1 MHIHDLPTELHIE
14 ILKYLRSSISDQISI
29 SLTCQRW
36 SKILD
41 ARVFK
46 LSRYNYLP
54 QYYNIGIHKLFDID
68 EDTFIPYTGMSYD
81 RKQSELYYK
90 RDLGILGLGC
100 EYDRDTAKVTNFSYL
115 FRHGAQDNELEMQ
128 MEEFFNIT
136 NLTKVDI
143 STCPFLD
150 EPLIIHKPGLK
161 IMNTQHSDRLAV
173 SPMEQRTISKYRKIL
188 SQDPDIHPI
197 RPMSVG
203 KHAQGHILTRMLR
216 IAKCE
221 CDLDVRYICS
231 TQYEDELGPS
241 SKYRCPTGVS
251 RCRYDLEVFWPAG
264 VVRTPS
270 KDVTVRQAVQAVVNG
285 VLSCHLNEGVMEP
298 GYGYVRSFGF
308 ASVITAP
315 WKIWGRDS
323 DDGCR
328 WWHLEGVHYGP
339 WKKVRRIKSADEYDN
354 ARELQGH
361 EGDIVDRME
370 THSMS

>member
-14 ILKYLRSSISDQISI
+14 ILKHLRSSISDQISI

-41 ARVFK
+41 ARDFK

-68 EDTFIPYTGMSYD
+68 ENTFIPSTRMGYD
-81 RKQSELYYK
+81 CKRSELYYK
-90 RDLGILGLGC
+90 RDLGILKLGC
-100 EYDRDTAKVTNFSYL
+100 EYDCSTAKVTSFYYL
-115 FRHGAQDNELEMQ
+115 FGHRARDNEVQ
-128 MEEFFNIT
+128 KEEFSNIT
-136 NLTKVDI
+136 HLTKVVI

-150 EPLIIHKPGLK
+150 EPLVIHKPGLK
-161 IMNTQHSDRLAV
+161 IMNTQLSDCIAV

-188 SQDPDIHPI
+188 SQDPGIHPI

-203 KHAQGHILTRMLR
+203 KHAQGHILTRVLR

-221 CDLDVRYICS
+221 CDLNVRYICS
-231 TQYEDELGPS
+231 TQYEDELGPYP
-241 SKYRCPTGVS
+241 KYRCPTGVS
-251 RCRYDLEVFWPAG
+251 RCRYDLGVFWPAG

-270 KDVTVRQAVQAVVNG
+270 RNVTVRQTVQAVVNG
-285 VLSCHLNEGVMEP
+285 VLNCHLNEDVMEP
-298 GYGYVRSFGF
+298 SYSYVRSFGF
-308 ASVITAP
+308 ASAITAP
-315 WKIWGRDS
+315 WKNWGRDN

-339 WKKVRRIKSADEYDN
+339 WKKVCRIKSADEYDN
-354 ARELQGH
+354 AREPQGH
-361 EGDIVDRME
+361 EGDIVDRVGA
-370 THSMS
+370 HSIS

>member
-14 ILKYLRSSISDQISI
+14 ILKHLRSSISDQISI

-41 ARVFK
+41 ARDFK

-54 QYYNIGIHKLFDID
+54 QYYNIGIHKIFDID
-68 EDTFIPYTGMSYD
+68 ENTFIPYTGTGYD
-81 RKQSELYYK
+81 RKRSELYYK
-90 RDLGILGLGC
+90 RDLGVLKLGC
-100 EYDRDTAKVTNFSYL
+100 EYDCDAAKVTSFSYL
-115 FRHGAQDNELEMQ
+115 FGHRAPENEVQ
-128 MEEFFNIT
+128 GEEFSNIT
-136 NLTKVDI
+136 HLTKLDI

-150 EPLIIHKPGLK
+150 EPLVIHKPGLK
-161 IMNTQHSDRLAV
+161 IMNTQLSDCIEI

-188 SQDPDIHPI
+188 SQDADIYPI

-203 KHAQGHILTRMLR
+203 KHAQGHILTRILR

-221 CDLDVRYICS
+221 CDLHVRYICS
-231 TQYEDELGPS
+231 TQYEDELGS
-241 SKYRCPTGVS
+241 SSRYRCPMGVK
-251 RCRYDLEVFWPAG
+251 RCRYDLEVFWSAG

-270 KDVTVRQAVQAVVNG
+270 TGVTVSETLQAAVDG
-285 VLSCHLNEGVMEP
+285 VLSCHLNEDAVEP
-298 GYGYVRSFGF
+298 GYSYVRSFGF

-315 WKIWGRDS
+315 WKNWGRDT

-339 WKKVRRIKSADEYDN
+339 WKKVRRMKSADEYDN
-354 ARELQGH
+354 ARQLQGH
-361 EGDIVDRME
+361 GGDIVDRME
-370 THSMS
+370 AHSIS

>member
-68 EDTFIPYTGMSYD
+68 ENTFVPYTGMSYD
-81 RKQSELYYK
+81 RKRSELYYK
-90 RDLGILGLGC
+90 RDLGILKLGC
-100 EYDRDTAKVTNFSYL
+100 EYDCDTAKVTKFSYL

-161 IMNTQHSDRLAV
+161 IMNTQHSDRIAV

-197 RPMSVG
+197 RPM
-203 KHAQGHILTRMLR
+203 
-216 IAKCE
+216 
-221 CDLDVRYICS
+221 
-231 TQYEDELGPS
+231 
-241 SKYRCPTGVS
+241 
-251 RCRYDLEVFWPAG
+251 
-264 VVRTPS
+264 TPS
-270 KDVTVRQAVQAVVNG
+270 RDVTVRQAVQAVVNG